1 MPDIKQALVDGVI
14 YDLMDEVARNKIE
27 ELKLQVAASGG
38 IAFVESTDTENPLS
52 IRDMDSGT
60 YVFYGRFKPYTGST
74 STLTFS
80 SKLLVNVVKQTS
92 ASHVMVFYPVN
103 NCVQYLKV
111 TDDYYER
118 KNVYL
123 NDLMDSVGTLSKLE
137 TTDKESLVAAINEVA
152 LNVADLMYKAIEITS
167 ISNNVGTVERGTVVN
182 TVTINWELNKDPI
195 SQTLDGG
202 ALSTDIRSVTLGT
215 EAAPLGLQVDT
226 TFVLAV
232 TDERGAVA
240 NTPTTAVKFLNGVYY
255 GVLAEDATLNS
266 ETILTLEKKLQ
277 SGKAL
282 TFTASPGEGEKIAYA
297 IPERYGTPVF
307 AIGGFEGGFTK
318 AASLKFTNASDY
330 TESYDVWLSDNTG
343 LGSTTVKVS

>member
-38 IAFVESTDTENPLS
+38 LTYVESTDTENPLS

-167 ISNNVGTVERGTVVN
+167 ISNNVGTVEIGSTVD

-202 ALSTDIRSVTLGT
+202 ALAASARSVTLEGLALT
-215 EAAPLGLQVDT
+215 EDT
-226 TFVLAV
+226 TFVLSV

-240 NTPTTAVKFLNGVYY
+240 STPTTSVKFLNGVYY
-255 GVLAEDATLNS
+255 GVLAEGVTLDS
-266 ETILTLEKKLQ
+266 STILTLEKKLQ
-277 SGKAL
+277 SGKGL
-282 TFTASPGEGEKIAYA
+282 TFTANPGEGEKIAYA
-297 IPERYGTPVF
+297 IPTRYGTPVF
-307 AIGGFEGGFTK
+307 VVGGFEGGFTK
-318 AASLKFTNASDY
+318 AAMIGFVNDSGYNENY
-330 TESYDVWLSDNTG
+330 NVWLSDNSG